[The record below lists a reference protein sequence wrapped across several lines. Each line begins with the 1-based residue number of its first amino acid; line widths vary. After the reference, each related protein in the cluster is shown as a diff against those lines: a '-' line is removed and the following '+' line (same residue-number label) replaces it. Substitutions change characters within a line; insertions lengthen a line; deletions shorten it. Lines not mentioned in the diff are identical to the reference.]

1 VSGRQDQLRDD
12 GFLPVLGPV
21 NEVAADAGGKL
32 IKEAGAP
39 RRSLTA
45 QSITGLSWVFSGSVG
60 SALLRVGVLA
70 ILARL
75 ITPEAFGVMSAV
87 VMVCSFAELFGQVGV
102 APALVQK
109 DEVTRED
116 ISTALA
122 VSMIMGTLLGAG
134 LFIMAPVI
142 ADLFDNQNLTSPLRL
157 ISLIFPARVA
167 GIISSALLQR
177 ASRFRALS
185 LIDLGSYV
193 VGYAGLSIVLAF
205 LGLGY
210 WALIWAHFAQMILC
224 NVGYVI
230 ASPHSFRLSLH
241 RASLSA
247 LLRYGSGFTIARLGN
262 FLGGN
267 VDYLVVSRYLG
278 PAALG
283 FYSRAYYVMQQPTK
297 LIGDVGEQVLF
308 PLFSSIKREKERI
321 VQAYYICSITVFLL
335 TSFIA
340 AQIFVVA
347 PDIVIILLGPGWEP
361 AVVPIQFL
369 IVSLPFRVAWK
380 TSSTLIKS
388 EGSTFLLA
396 VWQWIYAA
404 MVFIAAFI
412 GSAYGIN
419 GVSLGVAVV
428 MAANYFVSVLIMK
441 MKYPISLAH
450 DVGIL
455 IKCGLMALAT
465 GALTYGMINFTH
477 LSAMGPLVRLVVG
490 ITIGGAGLLVTGIFL
505 ERIFPGDA
513 TWIKARL
520 LAAFPLLS
528 RLPPGRRPE
537 PL

>member
-1 VSGRQDQLRDD
+1 
-12 GFLPVLGPV
+12 
-21 NEVAADAGGKL
+21 
-32 IKEAGAP
+32 
-39 RRSLTA
+39 
-45 QSITGLSWVFSGSVG
+45 
-60 SALLRVGVLA
+60 VLA

-75 ITPEAFGVMSAV
+75 IAPEAFGVMSAV

-116 ISTALA
+116 VSTALA
-122 VSMIMGTLLGAG
+122 VSLIMGTLLGGG

-142 ADLFDNQNLTSPLRL
+142 ADLFGNQGLTSPLRL
-157 ISLIFPARVA
+157 ISLIFPVRVA

-185 LIDLGSYV
+185 TIDLGSYV
-193 VGYAGLSIVLAF
+193 LGYAGLSIALAF
-205 LGLGY
+205 LGFGY
-210 WALIWAHFAQMILC
+210 WALVWAHFAQMVLC

-321 VQAYYICSITVFLL
+321 VQAYYICSLTVFLL

-340 AQIFVVA
+340 VQIYVVA
-347 PDIVIILLGPGWEP
+347 PEIVTILLGRGWEP
-361 AVVPIQFL
+361 AIVPIQFL

-380 TSSTLIKS
+380 TSSTLIKA
-388 EGSTFLLA
+388 EGSTFDLA
-396 VWQWIYAA
+396 LWQWIYAA
-404 MVFIAAFI
+404 MVFLAALI

-419 GVSLGVAVV
+419 GVSLGVAIV

-450 DVGIL
+450 DLGIL
-455 IKCGLMALAT
+455 AKCGMMALAT
-465 GALTYGMINFTH
+465 GAVTH
-477 LSAMGPLVRLVVG
+477 GVVNYTPLFVSGPLIRLVVA
-490 ITIGGAGLLVTGIFL
+490 IIIGGAGLLLAGIFL
-505 ERIFPGDA
+505 EKIFPGDA
-513 TWIKARL
+513 TWIKTRL
-520 LAAFPLLS
+520 IAAFPVLS
-528 RLPPGRRPE
+528 RLPRVKRPD